1 MRVLKCHWANVAA
14 RALRALI
21 SPLVHLLVTFH
32 LPIFSGEIAVSPAT
46 KPLPPKREIT
56 TVPRFSDKVFRAV
69 VTGGG
74 FSSLAILG
82 LISLF
87 LLYNGLSVFKTE
99 GLRFITG
106 FDWIVP
112 QPDSGIPGQYGI
124 GAMLWGTLV
133 IGLIALFFGFPISV
147 GAALFLSYY
156 APDWLKKPMVL
167 VIDVMAA
174 IPSVVFGLWGY
185 FVLMPHAEYWAKLIH
200 KYLGFIPIF
209 DMPAPAFSRSPFI
222 AGLVLAIMIIPIIT
236 SISREVFA
244 QTPLDRVQAAYA
256 LGATKWSMIRS
267 VVFPYGRGGVVGGAM
282 LGLGRAL
289 GETVAVYTV
298 LNIVFDVRIEVLL
311 SAGGSVASMIVN
323 KFGEAN
329 PDELKALMAAGF
341 VLFVVT
347 LIVNFV
353 ANAIINK
360 TARRG

>member
-1 MRVLKCHWANVAA
+1 
-14 RALRALI
+14 
-21 SPLVHLLVTFH
+21 
-32 LPIFSGEIAVSPAT
+32 
-46 KPLPPKREIT
+46 
-56 TVPRFSDKVFRAV
+56 
-69 VTGGG
+69 
-74 FSSLAILG
+74 
-82 LISLF
+82 
-87 LLYNGLSVFKTE
+87 
-99 GLRFITG
+99 
-106 FDWIVP
+106 
-112 QPDSGIPGQYGI
+112 
-124 GAMLWGTLV
+124 MLWGTLV

-174 IPSVVFGLWGY
+174 IPSGVFGLWGY

-209 DMPAPAFSRSPFI
+209 DMPANAYSRSPFI

-256 LGATKWSMIRS
+256 LGATKWTMIRS

-298 LNIVFDVRIEVLL
+298 LNIVFDIRFEVLL

-347 LIVNFV
+347 LLVNLI
-353 ANAIINK
+353 ANSIINK
-360 TARRG
+360 TARKG

>member
-1 MRVLKCHWANVAA
+1 VSTAA
-14 RALRALI
+14 
-21 SPLVHLLVTFH
+21 PT
-32 LPIFSGEIAVSPAT
+32 
-46 KPLPPKREIT
+46 LPPKRVIT
-56 TVPRFSDKVFRAV
+56 TKPRFSDKVFRAV
-69 VTGGG
+69 VTVGG
-74 FSSLAILG
+74 FSSLLILG

-87 LLYNGLSVFKTE
+87 LLYNGLSVFQSE

-112 QPDSGIPGQYGI
+112 QPDAGILGEYGI

-133 IGLIALFFGFPISV
+133 IGLIALFFAFPISV

-156 APDWLKKPMVL
+156 APNWLKKPMVL

-209 DMPAPAFSRSPFI
+209 DMPANAYSRSPFI

-256 LGATKWSMIRS
+256 LGATKWTMIRS

-298 LNIVFDVRIEVLL
+298 LNIVFDIRIEVLL

-329 PDELKALMAAGF
+329 PDELKALMASGF

-347 LIVNFV
+347 LLVNLI

-360 TARRG
+360 TARKG

>member
-1 MRVLKCHWANVAA
+1 
-14 RALRALI
+14 
-21 SPLVHLLVTFH
+21 
-32 LPIFSGEIAVSPAT
+32 VSTSAPA
-46 KPLPPKREIT
+46 LPPKREIT

-99 GLRFITG
+99 GLGFITG

-112 QPDSGIPGQYGI
+112 LPEEGLPAQYGI
-124 GAMLWGTLV
+124 GAMLYGTVV
-133 IGLIALFFGFPISV
+133 IGLIALFFAFPISV

-156 APDWLKKPMVL
+156 APEWLKKPMVL

-209 DMPAPAFSRSPFI
+209 EMPAPAFSRSPFI
-222 AGLVLAIMIIPIIT
+222 AGLVLAIMIIPIVT

-298 LNIVFDVRIEVLL
+298 LNIVFDIRIEVLL

-347 LIVNFV
+347 LLVNLI

-360 TARRG
+360 TARKGY